1 MRVLVVD
8 DHAVVREGL
17 KRVLALMEGPMHV
30 GEASS
35 AAEALKLVAGVGE
48 TIAGR
53 LLILDAQSMRWRD
66 VRVTRDPNCP
76 VCSRS

>member
-1 MRVLVVD
+1 VFAPLT
-8 DHAVVREGL
+8 GI
-17 KRVLALMEGPMHV
+17 V
-30 GEASS
+30 GATQ

-53 LLILDAQSMRWRD
+53 LLLIDAATMRWRD

-76 VCSRS
+76 VCGE